1 MLYIGIEH
9 HRHTTKPPETANKET
24 RMKVSKIRKA
34 QIIVAALND
43 MQSYP
48 SRDDT
53 RVKSYARLPMPR
65 LDDLHA
71 RAVSAILSRHTSD
84 A

>member
-1 MLYIGIEH
+1 
-9 HRHTTKPPETANKET
+9 
-24 RMKVSKIRKA
+24 MKVTKIRKS
-34 QIIVAALND
+34 QIIVAALCV
-43 MQSYP
+43 MKSYP
-48 SRDDT
+48 SGDDK
-53 RVKSYARLPMPR
+53 RVKGYARLPMPQ